1 MTALRHAVRRHKHI
15 KRLAAVV
22 HSITMLFILL
32 ALQPP
37 PR

>member
-15 KRLAAVV
+15 NLAAVV